1 MTKQV
6 INIGVEG
13 NDASGD
19 SIRDAFKKANENFTE
34 LYAIFGQGG
43 AIGFTALSD
52 TPDTLGQNKVP
63 VTDSAGSAILMKDIV
78 GGAGIVIDNTSTT
91 QLKITNTGSSVAQDL
106 SPTLGGHLT
115 GAGLYGIG
123 KIAPVSDATATA
135 LGNLHATAVTIHDLV
150 IDKKFVSGPN
160 GVAGECGHNQIT
172 HLIAKKENFESTNLR

>member
-52 TPDTLGQNKVP
+52 TPDTLGQNK
-63 VTDSAGSAILMKDIV
+63 TCRCSAHS
-78 GGAGIVIDNTSTT
+78 NER
-91 QLKITNTGSSVAQDL
+91 
-106 SPTLGGHLT
+106 HCRWCR
-115 GAGLYGIG
+115 YC
-123 KIAPVSDATATA
+123 
-135 LGNLHATAVTIHDLV
+135 H
-150 IDKKFVSGPN
+150 
-160 GVAGECGHNQIT
+160 
-172 HLIAKKENFESTNLR
+172 

>member
-52 TPDTLGQNKVP
+52 TPSTLGQNKVP

-115 GAGLYGIG
+115 GCLLYT
-123 KIAPVSDATATA
+123 SDAA
-135 LGNLHATAVTIHDLV
+135 D
-150 IDKKFVSGPN
+150 DW
-160 GVAGECGHNQIT
+160 
-172 HLIAKKENFESTNLR
+172 